1 MATNRAD
8 PIDRAFSRRAGFQAY
23 LIAAF
28 SLVYAVVF
36 LVFVRNHPENT
47 QAAALASA
55 LIAGGGLAAT
65 IATTSAAARV
75 GGDARWW
82 LTAIGVGYGLLSAAH
97 GTFEAIS
104 IEQNVILPA
113 ISPTDP
119 RGLATFGLAGLWAFT
134 LGLETVAGNGVL
146 PRNLGWLAIVAGLD
160 LIVGGLGM
168 DVVHGNQMDDILV
181 GGSLTYASDSTSVIN
196 RAALD
201 AIMAEWR
208 RNLAY
213 SLRIDHLSVNPSGGF
228 NSGFMLNSSTVVD
241 DGVVDTLYGDAGQDW
256 FLAGI
261 NDVVKSNKG
270 ETVTTP

>member
-1 MATNRAD
+1 M

-65 IATTSAAARV
+65 IATTSAAARI

-82 LTAIGVGYGLLSAAH
+82 LTALGVGYGLLSAAH
-97 GTFEAIS
+97 GTFEAIAIQQS
-104 IEQNVILPA
+104 VALPA

-134 LGLETVAGNGVL
+134 LGLETVSGNATL
-146 PRNLGWLAIVAGLD
+146 PRNLGWLAVIGGLD
-160 LIVGGLGM
+160 LILLFFATVAQAETLILVSGGLAS
-168 DVVHGNQMDDILV
+168 VILV
-181 GGSLTYASDSTSVIN
+181 PAFWIWTGRV
-196 RAALD
+196 
-201 AIMAEWR
+201 
-208 RNLAY
+208 
-213 SLRIDHLSVNPSGGF
+213 LRG
-228 NSGFMLNSSTVVD
+228 
-241 DGVVDTLYGDAGQDW
+241 
-256 FLAGI
+256 
-261 NDVVKSNKG
+261 
-270 ETVTTP
+270 